1 VPMSEGRKNKKDTIA
16 GGETAGIDINEND
29 ISRVKENISGVHS
42 ESGESSSQDKTGRS
56 SHLEEEKTTEKDL
69 QKRKTRATK
78 KELLELIQRK
88 NEMLQEMERKIKEL
102 SERLRNQEDKFIRL
116 AAEYDNYRK
125 RSRREWEL
133 QKKRAGAELISEL
146 LFVIDDFYRAFE
158 NISGKDDNF
167 TSGIRMIFSRIL
179 DVLQKSGVTEIDSLG
194 KKFDPRYHEAI
205 GHIETDEYE
214 EGEVAQVVQRGY
226 MYHDE
231 VLRPARVLV
240 ARKREKAPEPDKQK
254 TKE

>member
-1 VPMSEGRKNKKDTIA
+1 MSEGRKDKRDLATS
-16 GGETAGIDINEND
+16 GDTAGVDINETKT
-29 ISRVKENISGVHS
+29 SRVEENIDGASYSKGSG
-42 ESGESSSQDKTGRS
+42 SQDRSIRS
-56 SHLEEEKTTEKDL
+56 SHSEEEKSREKDL
-69 QKRKTRATK
+69 QKRKSRATK

-88 NEMLQEMERKIKEL
+88 NEMLQEMERKIEEL
-102 SERLRNQEDKFIRL
+102 TESLKNQEDKFIRL

-146 LFVIDDFYRAFE
+146 LIVIDDFYRAFE

-205 GHIETDEYE
+205 GHVETDEYA

-240 ARKREKAPEPDKQK
+240 ARKKEKATEPDKQK